1 MPRYT
6 SPFPVA
12 LVVCMTMARLPAQ
25 EIATAAEVR
34 ALSPAEADRGRPAR
48 LRGSVT
54 FVEGPS
60 AIFLEDETSGTFF
73 RVHKLGPLHAGDRIE
88 VTGKTRMGLYLPGLD
103 YAELRILG
111 SGPLPPAIPA
121 AFEDLVSGRYHYR
134 RVAVEGVVRSVAPV
148 DEGRSLLRLAMGSR
162 VVDVQVEMPVDL
174 ELTLVDSRVRVAGL
188 AAGLLNERHQLIR
201 PYLRVIDWGDISIL
215 ERAPNVDQVPT
226 ISADELLAFSA
237 KGRSAHRCR
246 LTGLVTAVF
255 APSTAHLRAGQSA
268 FEVNFVRPEVLVAG
282 DTVEI
287 AGFPEMNRFNASV
300 ADAVVVLRK
309 SGVPPVPRGLASPD
323 ELAGQHDGDLV
334 TFPARVAETLKT
346 SEAVVLVLQG
356 PNRSVQ
362 LRMPDSFEPPP
373 PGSRVQATGVCTVE
387 AGAPRSSGYVT
398 LARIFSLRARGP
410 GDLTV
415 LQSPP
420 WWTVQKLVVVLGGL
434 ATLVLLASLWISALR
449 RQVGRQTAA
458 LRGGIES
465 EAALEERHR
474 IAREFHDS
482 LEQDLA
488 GLGLR
493 LDAVATRAID
503 DKGRALIA
511 GSRGLVSR
519 IQAETRNLVSDL
531 RDPAETAGDLAG
543 VLRAVADE
551 HVDKERIT
559 LSVKLPLAPPPLLA
573 ATVVHHLRMIARES
587 VTNALKHG
595 GSTLVTLALQV
606 KENALVLSIADN
618 GMGFDPA
625 LADRGKAG
633 HFGCVGIR
641 ERARRIGAAVVW
653 RSAPGA
659 GVTVE
664 LTLPL
669 GG

>member
-1 MPRYT
+1 
-6 SPFPVA
+6 
-12 LVVCMTMARLPAQ
+12 L
-25 EIATAAEVR
+25 
-34 ALSPAEADRGRPAR
+34 RGR
-48 LRGSVT
+48 
-54 FVEGPS
+54 
-60 AIFLEDETSGTFF
+60 
-73 RVHKLGPLHAGDRIE
+73 
-88 VTGKTRMGLYLPGLD
+88 
-103 YAELRILG
+103 
-111 SGPLPPAIPA
+111 
-121 AFEDLVSGRYHYR
+121 
-134 RVAVEGVVRSVAPV
+134 
-148 DEGRSLLRLAMGSR
+148 
-162 VVDVQVEMPVDL
+162 
-174 ELTLVDSRVRVAGL
+174 
-188 AAGLLNERHQLIR
+188 
-201 PYLRVIDWGDISIL
+201 
-215 ERAPNVDQVPT
+215 
-226 ISADELLAFSA
+226 
-237 KGRSAHRCR
+237 
-246 LTGLVTAVF
+246 
-255 APSTAHLRAGQSA
+255 
-268 FEVNFVRPEVLVAG
+268 
-282 DTVEI
+282 
-287 AGFPEMNRFNASV
+287 
-300 ADAVVVLRK
+300 
-309 SGVPPVPRGLASPD
+309 
-323 ELAGQHDGDLV
+323 
-334 TFPARVAETLKT
+334 
-346 SEAVVLVLQG
+346 
-356 PNRSVQ
+356 
-362 LRMPDSFEPPP
+362 
-373 PGSRVQATGVCTVE
+373 
-387 AGAPRSSGYVT
+387 
-398 LARIFSLRARGP
+398 
-410 GDLTV
+410 
-415 LQSPP
+415 
-420 WWTVQKLVVVLGGL
+420 
-434 ATLVLLASLWISALR
+434 
-449 RQVGRQTAA
+449 
-458 LRGGIES
+458 IES

-669 GG
+669 GGKTRETAL